1 MIYDD
6 LSIILPEIF
15 LSLYVMV
22 ALVGAVYTSKD
33 EIAQRGGNSS
43 MIHIDWMIGSGKID
57 VDGVDKDGVVT
68 PIFKQGEWC
77 N

>member
-1 MIYDD
+1 MIYND

-33 EIAQRGGNSS
+33 EIAQKVTWLTVVVFI
-43 MIHIDWMIGSGKID
+43 MLAFWMI
-57 VDGVDKDGVVT
+57 
-68 PIFKQGEWC
+68 F
-77 N
+77 